1 VSPRTSINPRTPV
14 LEGLAQGADSGIAPE
29 VGNAREGEPTV
40 MPIYLLHHRH
50 RPAECEAAFAAWQGF
65 SSELRGSAALSNCLE
80 GGHELWWVIPARDAA
95 AVIELMPRFVAE
107 RSSVTRVREVS
118 IP

>member
-1 VSPRTSINPRTPV
+1 
-14 LEGLAQGADSGIAPE
+14 
-29 VGNAREGEPTV
+29 

-50 RPAECEAAFAAWQGF
+50 DPDQCEVAFAAWQGF
-65 SSELRGSAALSNCLE
+65 ASGLRGSQALSTCLE
-80 GGHELWWVIPARDAA
+80 GSHELWWIVPARDPA
-95 AVIELMPRFVAE
+95 AVIDLLPRFVAE